1 MARVA
6 CCLVGIDEENARR
19 FRARTLAAEAA
30 RAGDETGWFERLY
43 AEAEAGSAVVPWAD
57 GGVNPHLAE
66 WAASAGAHGGP
77 ADSAPTAGGPA
88 DGSPADGSPADGT
101 GKRALVVGC
110 GLGYDAEYLAG
121 LGYAV
126 TGFDVAPTAIERAV
140 RENPG
145 TAVEYAVAD
154 LLDLPAAWAGAF
166 DLVVEIYTVQPLF
179 GQVRERAL
187 AALHGPVAPGG
198 TLLVIARAT
207 NEENPERDPAMMPWA
222 LTRRE
227 LDLAGGP
234 LRAVRV
240 EQFLDQ
246 EDPPKL
252 RWRAEFRRD

>member
-1 MARVA
+1 M
-6 CCLVGIDEENARR
+6 

-30 RAGDETGWFERLY
+30 GAGDETGWFERLY
-43 AEAEAGSAVVPWAD
+43 SEAEAGIAVVPWAD
-57 GGVNPHLAE
+57 GEVNPNLVE
-66 WAASAGAHGGP
+66 WAAGM
-77 ADSAPTAGGPA
+77 
-88 DGSPADGSPADGT
+88 DGT

-126 TGFDVAPTAIERAV
+126 TGFDVAPTAIERAI

-145 TAVEYAVAD
+145 TNVAYLAAD

-166 DLVVEIYTVQPLF
+166 DLVVEIYTVQPLY
-179 GQVRERAL
+179 GLVRERAL
-187 AALHGPVAPGG
+187 AALHRPVAPGG

-207 NEENPERDPAMMPWA
+207 NDENPQRDPAQMPWP

-234 LRAVRV
+234 LRTVRV
-240 EQFLDQ
+240 EQFMDSGTL
-246 EDPPKL
+246 PRL

>member
-1 MARVA
+1 M
-6 CCLVGIDEENARR
+6 L
-19 FRARTLAAEAA
+19 RARTLAAEAA
-30 RAGDETGWFERLY
+30 GAGDENGWFERLY
-43 AEAEAGSAVVPWAD
+43 SEAETGSAVVPWAD
-57 GGVNPHLAE
+57 GEANPHLVE
-66 WAASAGAHGGP
+66 WAALAG
-77 ADSAPTAGGPA
+77 
-88 DGSPADGSPADGT
+88 ADGT
-101 GKRALVVGC
+101 VVDGSGKRALVVGC

-145 TAVEYAVAD
+145 TAVEYVAAD

-166 DLVVEIYTVQPLF
+166 DLVVEIYTVQPLY
-179 GQVRERAL
+179 GPVRERAL

-207 NEENPERDPAMMPWA
+207 TDENPERDPAAMPWP

-227 LDLAGGP
+227 LDQAGGP
-234 LRAVRV
+234 LRTVGI
-240 EQFLDQ
+240 EQFMDNGSL
-246 EDPPKL
+246 PRL